1 MNDIN
6 ISHEIRYEALRDPS
20 GLQDFRRLLSN
31 LITGIDTVQKE
42 KEQQYMQMKAVCL
55 MMEDMDVQVKEE
67 VKTKRA
73 STKDAQKLIKSLMAE
88 N

>member
-1 MNDIN
+1 
-6 ISHEIRYEALRDPS
+6 
-20 GLQDFRRLLSN
+20 
-31 LITGIDTVQKE
+31 
-42 KEQQYMQMKAVCL
+42 MQMKAVCL